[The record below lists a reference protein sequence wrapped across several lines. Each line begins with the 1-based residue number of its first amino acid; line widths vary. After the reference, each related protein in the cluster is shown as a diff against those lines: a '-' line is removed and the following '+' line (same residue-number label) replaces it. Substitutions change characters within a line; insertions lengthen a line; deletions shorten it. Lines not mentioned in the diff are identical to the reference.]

1 MVEIGE
7 ENESAELVVVK
18 MSEIQKFRI
27 DYLTFYSRGL
37 EELEGFRSLM
47 FWTERTKLDHPPGL
61 VYESWHPQHRF
72 IRNSIIARKILSCC
86 MLLSLFVLGTCQ
98 MSLNQW
104 SSLF

>member
-47 FWTERTKLDHPPGL
+47 F
-61 VYESWHPQHRF
+61 
-72 IRNSIIARKILSCC
+72 
-86 MLLSLFVLGTCQ
+86 
-98 MSLNQW
+98 
-104 SSLF
+104 